1 MEFGYDNSELIQP
14 LTMARTPGTETTPET
29 ADFVKLIRL
38 ALSGDSAAFEQIVA
52 RYDRRV
58 MSLAIRLLGSP
69 DDAQDAAQEVFLRAF
84 KYLHRLDLQKPI
96 EPWLMQMTVNVCRDI
111 GRKRQQ
117 RRNTFLE
124 ISQPEEMIADRSC
137 DPLSGVTGE
146 QERQMIRTALN
157 SLPEKERRAIVLRD
171 VEGLTTSEVAAIL
184 HSSETTVRSQIS
196 RGRLKIKEIIDR
208 MLGGPR

>member
-1 MEFGYDNSELIQP
+1 MKGRDGMEFGYDNSELIQP
-14 LTMARTPGTETTPET
+14 LTMARAPGTETTPEA
-29 ADFVKLIRL
+29 ADCVKLIRL

-111 GRKRQQ
+111 GRKRQKRQ
-117 RRNTFLE
+117 NTFL
-124 ISQPEEMIADRSC
+124 S
-137 DPLSGVTGE
+137 
-146 QERQMIRTALN
+146 
-157 SLPEKERRAIVLRD
+157 
-171 VEGLTTSEVAAIL
+171 
-184 HSSETTVRSQIS
+184 
-196 RGRLKIKEIIDR
+196 
-208 MLGGPR
+208 